1 MYPHDG
7 GELAD
12 ALSPRRLLSST
23 PVYTGRI
30 WNVVQDRFIFNE
42 ENRPLTRD
50 YIAHPGAVAVL
61 VLDDED
67 RVLLLNQYRHP
78 VGMTL
83 WEIPAGLMDVAGEPA
98 QVGAARELAEEADL
112 EAAEWSVLVD
122 LFNSPGSSS
131 EALRI
136 FLARK
141 PSMIPAEL
149 RHVRTDEESDMPV
162 AWVPLDEAVT
172 AVLRGRIHNPS
183 AVAGILACA
192 AARNNG
198 YADLSPADAPWEA
211 HPGLRSESG
220 QPKAP

>member
-1 MYPHDG
+1 MHQHDG

-23 PVYTGRI
+23 PVYEGRI
-30 WNVVQDRFIFNE
+30 WNVVQDRFVFDE
-42 ENRPLTRD
+42 ATEPLTRD

-83 WEIPAGLMDVAGEPA
+83 WEIPAGLMDIAGEPA
-98 QVGAARELAEEADL
+98 QAGAARELAEEADL

-122 LFNSPGSSS
+122 IFNSPGSSS

-141 PSMIPAEL
+141 PSMIPEER
-149 RHVRTDEESDMPV
+149 RHVRTEEEADMPV

-192 AARNNG
+192 AARNSG

-211 HPGLRSESG
+211 HPGLRSAPG
-220 QPKAP
+220 QPKTP